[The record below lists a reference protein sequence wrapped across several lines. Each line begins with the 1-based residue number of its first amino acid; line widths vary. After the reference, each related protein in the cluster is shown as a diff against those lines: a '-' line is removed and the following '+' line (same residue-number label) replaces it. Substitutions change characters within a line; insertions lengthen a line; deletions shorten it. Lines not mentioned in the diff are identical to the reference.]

1 VLGYAD
7 ENEAIDRAN
16 ASQYGLSAE
25 VWAGSDV
32 KAAEVARRLCAG
44 QVRVNGQRTP
54 MPPISPFG
62 GFRRSGLGRELGRA
76 GLDEYLESRAILGDP
91 VVAQSVSESFDR
103 EV

>member
-1 VLGYAD
+1 
-7 ENEAIDRAN
+7 
-16 ASQYGLSAE
+16 
-25 VWAGSDV
+25 
-32 KAAEVARRLCAG
+32 
-44 QVRVNGQRTP
+44 